1 MKNILTT
8 GLLALLFLANSCA
21 SSNKDLLEKIKG
33 DLAALELERGQLN
46 GVAKRFN
53 DVQNLIAV
61 APADLKADPEFGPQF
76 QAVASKADGL
86 AMQYNNSN
94 AAFNDLSE
102 RLQKLLDDLTA
113 AKISTENAQTEYEKI
128 ASARADAKAGMM
140 AMGST
145 FDAFSAEYAK
155 LMAAWSAKKDGN

>member
-8 GLLALLFLANSCA
+8 ALIALLFLANSCA
-21 SSNKDLLEKIKG
+21 SSNKDLLEKIKQ
-33 DLAALELERGQLN
+33 DLAALDLERGQLT

-61 APADLKADPEFGPQF
+61 APAELKTDAAFGPQF
-76 QAVASKADGL
+76 QALTSKADGL
-86 AMQYNNSN
+86 AMQYNASN
-94 AAFNDLSE
+94 TAFNDLGE
-102 RLQKLLDDLTA
+102 RLQKLLDDLITGKIA
-113 AKISTENAQTEYEKI
+113 AEAAQTEYEKI
-128 ASARADAKAGMM
+128 AAARADAKAGMM

-155 LMAAWSAKKDGN
+155 LMAAWNAKKDGN